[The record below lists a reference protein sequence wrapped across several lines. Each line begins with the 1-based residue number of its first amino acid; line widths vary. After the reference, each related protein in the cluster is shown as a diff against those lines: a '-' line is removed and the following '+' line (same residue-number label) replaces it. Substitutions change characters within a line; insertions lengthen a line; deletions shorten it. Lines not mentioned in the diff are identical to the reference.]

1 MSVSRPLR
9 LAFAMAALL
18 SGCSFTNDLL
28 SSAPDPQDAPAA
40 QSPPPAAAPAPTGPA
55 TSPPAPRAGGSSS
68 FAQRFPWLPT
78 LSAPDPR
85 GDEASDTG
93 AAPAAAPASPSAPLP
108 RSTPAV
114 IAAPARTPAAASTTS
129 VSTIAPPPAPNRPS
143 TVRND
148 LLRLEDD
155 VAQHSSELRHLR
167 AEIDDQTGK
176 VDTLAAGIETRLKS
190 TNVPNDPQ
198 LLNDW
203 NQAETQLNHTSESIQ
218 RLNNISSWATTDAA
232 LASYVM
238 QAIRSAQGDPNIGEA
253 DRRQLARLAG
263 EADHASVAV
272 DQLVT
277 ETSGEIASRNLFVAT
292 AHRRLTALQ
301 SDIAAGQ
308 RASSVASLPRGSG
321 AYAAAAL
328 APPSRRALVTI
339 RFDHP
344 NVAYEEELYW
354 AMRTAL
360 ERRPEVAFDIVAVS
374 PPGVGAANAAASE
387 HNVESVVQSLSGMG
401 LPADRMR
408 LSAETLADASG
419 NEIRI
424 YAR

>member
-18 SGCSFTNDLL
+18 SGCSFTDDIL
-28 SSAPDPQDAPAA
+28 SSAPDTEMPAA
-40 QSPPPAAAPAPTGPA
+40 QSAPATPAPANQAASGTAPAPA
-55 TSPPAPRAGGSSS
+55 TPKPGASS
-68 FAQRFPWLPT
+68 FTQRYPWLPT
-78 LSAPDPR
+78 LDAPDPR
-85 GDEASDTG
+85 GDATPEPSVSPS
-93 AAPAAAPASPSAPLP
+93 AALTSPSTPPVPAAPASSAPGVTVA
-108 RSTPAV
+108 S
-114 IAAPARTPAAASTTS
+114 ARPPSAASTTS
-129 VSTIAPPPAPNRPS
+129 VSTIAPPPALNRP
-143 TVRND
+143 VALRNE
-148 LLRLEDD
+148 LLRLQDD

-167 AEIDDQTGK
+167 AELDDQTGK
-176 VDTLAAGIETRLKS
+176 VDALASGIETRLKS

-203 NQAETQLNHTSESIQ
+203 SQAETQLNKASENILK
-218 RLNNISSWATTDAA
+218 LNNISSWATTDSA
-232 LASYVM
+232 LASYVL
-238 QAIRSAQGDPNIGEA
+238 QAVRSAQGDPNIGES

-263 EADHASVAV
+263 EADHAALAV

-292 AHRRLTALQ
+292 AHRRLASLQ

-321 AYAAAAL
+321 AYTAAAL
-328 APPSRRALVTI
+328 TAPSSRRALVTI

-360 ERRPEVAFDIVAVS
+360 ERRPDVAFDIVAVS
-374 PPGVGAANAAASE
+374 PPGAGASSAAASE
-387 HNVESVVQSLSGMG
+387 
-401 LPADRMR
+401 R
-408 LSAETLADASG
+408 
-419 NEIRI
+419 
-424 YAR
+424 

>member
-9 LAFAMAALL
+9 LALAMAALL
-18 SGCSFTNDLL
+18 SGCSFTNDML
-28 SSAPDPQDAPAA
+28 SSAPDPQETPAP
-40 QSPPPAAAPAPTGPA
+40 QSPAPAPAPA
-55 TSPPAPRAGGSSS
+55 TAAPKPSGSSS
-68 FAQRFPWLPT
+68 FTQRFPWLPT

-85 GDEASDTG
+85 GDAAAVSDAS
-93 AAPAAAPASPSAPLP
+93 AAPPSQPSPPPPPLAPSVS
-108 RSTPAV
+108 
-114 IAAPARTPAAASTTS
+114 AAPARSPSAASTTS
-129 VSTIAPPPAPNRPS
+129 VSTVAPPPALNRP
-143 TVRND
+143 VALRND
-148 LLRLEDD
+148 LLRLQDD

-167 AEIDDQTGK
+167 AQIDDQTGK
-176 VDTLAAGIETRLKS
+176 VDTLASGIETRLKS

-203 NQAETQLNHTSESIQ
+203 NQAETQLNRTSESIL

-238 QAIRSAQGDPNIGEA
+238 QAIRSAQGDPTIGES

-263 EADHASVAV
+263 EADHAGVAV

-292 AHRRLTALQ
+292 AHRRLASLQ
-301 SDIAAGQ
+301 SGIAAGQ
-308 RASSVASLPRGSG
+308 HAASVASLPRGAG
-321 AYAAAAL
+321 AYSAASLAAP
-328 APPSRRALVTI
+328 ASRRALVTI
-339 RFDHP
+339 RFDRP

-374 PPGVGAANAAASE
+374 PPGASGANAAASE
-387 HNVESVVQSLSGMG
+387 RNVESVVQSLSGMG